1 MIIEITSETGHENN
15 EIIEITNETGHIHN
29 FYITKKNEITCEI
42 GHDYLFSVIY
52 GFLQNSMQNGE
63 ITNEKGHGNKPNHQ

>member
-1 MIIEITSETGHENN
+1 MKNMKIMKLLRLPMKQD
-15 EIIEITNETGHIHN
+15 IHN
-29 FYITKKNEITCEI
+29 FYIIKKNEITCEI

-63 ITNEKGHGNKPNHQ
+63 ITNEKGHGNKPNH

>member
-1 MIIEITSETGHENN
+1 MKIVKKVRLPMKQD
-15 EIIEITNETGHIHN
+15 IHN

-63 ITNEKGHGNKPNHQ
+63 ITNEKGHGNKPNPF